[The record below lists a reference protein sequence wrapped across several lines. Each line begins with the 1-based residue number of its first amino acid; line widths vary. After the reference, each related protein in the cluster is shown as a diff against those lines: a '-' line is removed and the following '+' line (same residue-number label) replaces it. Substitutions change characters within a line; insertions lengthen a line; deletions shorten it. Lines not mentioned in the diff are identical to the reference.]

1 MAIDWRVYGPSTV
14 VSSLH
19 KSELNGFFRNIVVG
33 PNEAAVIIRDG
44 EIERTLTG
52 TRSNTSGLWDNF
64 KKLWGRSSD
73 LQVIYVDTAPIDLT
87 FYVGKSSRQESGTE
101 IGKLSESREDA
112 YKTIE
117 DRTRARVDKTDLTI
131 SALTKDGQHISA
143 EISLTLHVLTND
155 AQLLTTLLR
164 GGTAIA
170 DWDIAALVKDELL
183 AKAFIPVIGQHA
195 GSEIRG
201 NQVLLTQ
208 ISQSAESLLADKF
221 ELFGLE
227 LISMRVLWGLTDE
240 DELVIEQ
247 GRKEREEKGIEFD
260 HTRKIR
266 EQERV
271 LELDRLHASNLINAR
286 KSLAVGDAEEAEL
299 ILVAELN
306 RENLVDGK
314 RVDQVK
320 ITAAVKEIELG
331 IAQKESQLRI
341 DTGKSEADARFA
353 IEQRRIDTEQYES
366 DTRFEIGQRQAIAD
380 QDLKRRS
387 EEDRQQI
394 QNAENQRDMEAM
406 RALTAQHMQKK
417 EQNIA
422 AEKDK
427 RDSILRD
434 AQDRRVAEKD
444 ERLDLQQKLGGLDSK
459 DKANVMMNMVKGQS
473 DRVLDKQQGPNVPDS
488 KQEIGAGQP
497 SATPIQEP
505 VVNTGTTC
513 KSCSTLIQTG
523 WKVCPSC
530 GTPAV
535 EESPT
540 QAGPTCRSCSSA
552 LDIDW
557 KVCPSCGTP
566 IQRQCRAC
574 SKQLEEGWNS
584 CPFCGLS
591 NSG

>member
-1 MAIDWRVYGPSTV
+1 MSIDWRVYGPSTV

-266 EQERV
+266 EQERE
-271 LELDRLHASNLINAR
+271 LELDRLRASNLIDLR
-286 KSLAVGDAEEAEL
+286 KLDTEGDAEEAEL

-314 RVDQVK
+314 RVDQAK
-320 ITAAVKEIELG
+320 ITAEVRDLELA
-331 IAQKESQLRI
+331 ITQKENQLRI

-353 IEQRRIDTEQYES
+353 IEQRRIDTEKYES
-366 DTRFEIGQRQAIAD
+366 DTRFEIEQRKAIAD
-380 QDLKRRS
+380 RDLKRCL

-394 QNAENQRDMEAM
+394 QDVENQRDMEAM

-473 DRVLDKQQGPNVPDS
+473 DRVLGEQQGPNVPDS

-497 SATPIQEP
+497 SATLLEEP
-505 VVNTGTTC
+505 VSNTATTC
-513 KSCSTLIQTG
+513 KSCSTPIQIG

-535 EESPT
+535 EELPT
-540 QAGPTCRSCSSA
+540 QAGPTCRSCSA
-552 LDIDW
+552 TIEIGW
-557 KVCPSCGTP
+557 KVCPSCTTP
-566 IQRQCRAC
+566 IERQCRNC
-574 SKQLEEGWNS
+574 SRQLEEGWNS
-584 CPFCGLS
+584 CPFCGLPDTA
-591 NSG
+591 

>member
-1 MAIDWRVYGPSTV
+1 VI
-14 VSSLH
+14 
-19 KSELNGFFRNIVVG
+19 G

-44 EIERTLTG
+44 EIETTLTG

-87 FYVGKSSRQESGTE
+87 FYIGKSSRQETGTE

-117 DRTRARVDKTDLTI
+117 DRTRSRVDKTDLTI

-183 AKAFIPVIGQHA
+183 AKAFVPIIGQHA

-208 ISQSAESLLADKF
+208 ITQSAESLLADKF

-227 LISMRVLWGLTDE
+227 LINMYVNWGLTDE

-247 GRKEREEKGIEFD
+247 GRKEREERGIEFD

-266 EQERV
+266 EQERE
-271 LELDRLHASNLINAR
+271 LELDRLRASNLIDLR
-286 KSLAVGDAEEAEL
+286 KLNTEGDAEEAEL
-299 ILVAELN
+299 ILAAEIN

-314 RVDQVK
+314 RVDQAR
-320 ITAAVKEIELG
+320 ITVEVRDLELA
-331 IAQKESQLRI
+331 ITQKENQLRI

-353 IEQRRIDTEQYES
+353 IEQR
-366 DTRFEIGQRQAIAD
+366 QALFD

-387 EEDRQQI
+387 EEGRQQTLTT
-394 QNAENQRDMEAM
+394 ESQRTMSEMQALSAM
-406 RALTAQHMQKK
+406 HRQK
-417 EQNIA
+417 QA
-422 AEKDK
+422 
-427 RDSILRD
+427 
-434 AQDRRVAEKD
+434 DRRGSEQANLQTQ
-444 ERLDLQQKLGGLDSK
+444 LDASLK
-459 DKANVMMNMVKGQS
+459 QS
-473 DRVLDKQQGPNVPDS
+473 ELEQRTVRDTMLAAGSADPTVLREILKQGTDRVLQNKRGSGVEDSTYQSASEGESPAPVGP
-488 KQEIGAGQP
+488 
-497 SATPIQEP
+497 
-505 VVNTGTTC
+505 TC
-513 KSCSTLIQTG
+513 KSCSSAIEIG

-530 GTPAV
+530 GTPVA
-535 EESPT
+535 EELPT
-540 QAGPTCRSCSSA
+540 RAGPVCKSCSSA
-552 LDIDW
+552 IEIGW

-566 IQRQCRAC
+566 IKRQCRNC

-591 NSG
+591 DTS

>member
-1 MAIDWRVYGPSTV
+1 M
-14 VSSLH
+14 
-19 KSELNGFFRNIVVG
+19 VG

-44 EIERTLTG
+44 EIETTLTG

-87 FYVGKSSRQESGTE
+87 FYIGKSSRQESGTE

-183 AKAFIPVIGQHA
+183 AKSFIPIIGQHA

-201 NQVLLTQ
+201 NQVLLTH

-266 EQERV
+266 EQERG
-271 LELDRLHASNLINAR
+271 LELDRLRASSLIDLR
-286 KSLAVGDAEEAEL
+286 KLDAEGDAEEAEL

-314 RVDQVK
+314 RVDQAK
-320 ITAAVKEIELG
+320 ITAEVRDLELA
-331 IAQKESQLRI
+331 ITQKENQLRI
-341 DTGKSEADARFA
+341 DTGKSEADARLA
-353 IEQRRIDTEQYES
+353 IAQRRIDTEQREAEM
-366 DTRFEIGQRQAIAD
+366 RFEIGQRQAIAD
-380 QDLKRRS
+380 HDLKQRS
-387 EEDRQQI
+387 EEDRQQTL
-394 QNAENQRDMEAM
+394 NTESQRKRSEMQ
-406 RALTAQHMQKK
+406 ALTDMHRQK
-417 EQNIA
+417 QA
-422 AEKDK
+422 
-427 RDSILRD
+427 
-434 AQDRRVAEKD
+434 DRRASEQD
-444 ERLDLQQKLGGLDSK
+444 TLQTQLDASLKQSELDQRTVRDTMLNAGSADPTVLREILK
-459 DKANVMMNMVKGQS
+459 QGT
-473 DRVLDKQQGPNVPDS
+473 DRVLQNKRGSGVEDNTYQSASEDESPAPVGP
-488 KQEIGAGQP
+488 
-497 SATPIQEP
+497 
-505 VVNTGTTC
+505 TC
-513 KSCSTLIQTG
+513 KSCSSAIEIG

-530 GTPAV
+530 GTPTA
-535 EESPT
+535 EQLPT
-540 QAGPTCRSCSSA
+540 RAGPVCKSCSSA
-552 LDIDW
+552 IEIGW
-557 KVCPSCGTP
+557 KVCPSCATP
-566 IQRQCRAC
+566 IERQCRNC
-574 SKQLEEGWNS
+574 SRQLEQGWNS

-591 NSG
+591 DTS

>member
-240 DELVIEQ
+240 DELRIEQ

-266 EQERV
+266 EQERG
-271 LELDRLHASNLINAR
+271 LELDRLRASNLIGLR
-286 KSLAVGDAEEAEL
+286 KLDAEGDAEEAEL

-314 RVDQVK
+314 RVDQAK
-320 ITAAVKEIELG
+320 ITAEVRDLELA
-331 IAQKESQLRI
+331 ITQKENQLRI

-353 IEQRRIDTEQYES
+353 IEQRRIDTEQREA
-366 DTRFEIGQRQAIAD
+366 DMRFEIGQRQAIAD

-387 EEDRQQI
+387 EEDRQQTLTTDS
-394 QNAENQRDMEAM
+394 QRKMSEMQALSAM
-406 RALTAQHMQKK
+406 QRQK
-417 EQNIA
+417 QA
-422 AEKDK
+422 
-427 RDSILRD
+427 
-434 AQDRRVAEKD
+434 DRRGSEQANLQTQ
-444 ERLDLQQKLGGLDSK
+444 LDASLK
-459 DKANVMMNMVKGQS
+459 QS
-473 DRVLDKQQGPNVPDS
+473 ELEQRTVRDTMLNAGSADPTVLREILKQGTDRVLQNKRGSGVEDSTYQSASEGESPAPVGP
-488 KQEIGAGQP
+488 
-497 SATPIQEP
+497 
-505 VVNTGTTC
+505 TC
-513 KSCSTLIQTG
+513 KSCSSAIEIG
-523 WKVCPSC
+523 WKVCP
-530 GTPAV
+530 
-535 EESPT
+535 
-540 QAGPTCRSCSSA
+540 TCA
-552 LDIDW
+552 
-557 KVCPSCGTP
+557 TP
-566 IQRQCRAC
+566 IELRCRNC
-574 SKQLEEGWNS
+574 SRQLEEGWNS
-584 CPFCGLS
+584 CPSCGLS
-591 NSG
+591 LDA

>member
-1 MAIDWRVYGPSTV
+1 MAIDWRVYGASTV

-44 EIERTLTG
+44 EIESTLTG

-87 FYVGKSSRQESGTE
+87 FYIGKSSRQESGTE
-101 IGKLSESREDA
+101 IGKLSESRENA

-143 EISLTLHVLTND
+143 ELSLTLHVLTND

-208 ISQSAESLLADKF
+208 IFQSAESLLADKF

-227 LISMRVLWGLTDE
+227 LINMSVNWGLTDE

-266 EQERV
+266 EQERE
-271 LELDRLHASNLINAR
+271 LELDRLRASNLIDLRKFNAE
-286 KSLAVGDAEEAEL
+286 GDAEEAEL
-299 ILVAELN
+299 ILSSEIN

-314 RVDQVK
+314 RVDQAK
-320 ITAAVKEIELG
+320 ITTAVKELELG
-331 IAQKESQLRI
+331 ITQKESQLRI
-341 DTGKSEADARFA
+341 DTDKSEADARFA
-353 IEQRRIDTEQYES
+353 IEQRRIDTKRYEA
-366 DTRFEIGQRQAIAD
+366 DMRFAIEQRQAIAD
-380 QDLKRRS
+380 QDVKRRS
-387 EEDRQQI
+387 EEDRQRI
-394 QNAENQRDMEAM
+394 EDAENQRDMETMQAM
-406 RALTAQHMQKK
+406 TAQHMQRK
-417 EQNIA
+417 EQKIA

-427 RDSILRD
+427 RDSILKD

-459 DKANVMMNMVKGQS
+459 DKANVMMDMVKGQS
-473 DRVLDKQQGPNVPDS
+473 DRVLSEQQDSNVPDN
-488 KQEIGAGQP
+488 KQEIEAAQP
-497 SATPIQEP
+497 SATPIEES
-505 VVNTGTTC
+505 VSNTRTTC
-513 KSCSTLIQTG
+513 KSCSSPIQIG

-540 QAGPTCRSCSSA
+540 QAGPTCRSCSSP
-552 LDIDW
+552 IDTEW

-591 NSG
+591 GTT